1 MDKAQPY
8 ITAILLLL
16 AAGFLVANAK
26 LIFEYALFVRRRRA
40 TLLSWSSTKP
50 PYYGMSLA
58 IGVILGFLV
67 FYKLVV
73 IHRQAYGETMM
84 FVYYGYLTPLS
95 RRIKRG
101 FYDDGIWTD
110 TVFIPYNEI
119 GGLSW
124 RESEHDATLAVSG
137 RVPDE
142 HVVVWRD
149 QCFLAPGGRQ
159 HIAQVLGQAAPVE
172 CDDNRS
178 IALHAKYAA
187 AAERRGGNA

>member
-1 MDKAQPY
+1 VDKAQPY

-124 RESEHDATLAVSG
+124 RESEHDATLVVISRLRTLARLL
-137 RVPDE
+137 RVPGDKYGAARRILRDKIGEHAIHFTGTGLDLGVRDE
-142 HVVVWRD
+142 RD
-149 QCFLAPGGRQ
+149 EA
-159 HIAQVLGQAAPVE
+159 
-172 CDDNRS
+172 
-178 IALHAKYAA
+178 
-187 AAERRGGNA
+187 

>member
-40 TLLSWSSTKP
+40 TLLSWSSTRP

-95 RRIKRG
+95 RQA
-101 FYDDGIWTD
+101 
-110 TVFIPYNEI
+110 
-119 GGLSW
+119 L
-124 RESEHDATLAVSG
+124 
-137 RVPDE
+137 
-142 HVVVWRD
+142 
-149 QCFLAPGGRQ
+149 RQ
-159 HIAQVLGQAAPVE
+159 AG
-172 CDDNRS
+172 
-178 IALHAKYAA
+178 
-187 AAERRGGNA
+187 